1 MNILELKACKE
12 DTPNFRKQVSEHE
25 DAVVALETTVKSLL
39 KLSKASVELS
49 AGNWMSGMSRP
60 CIPALA
66 CWTHSERI

>member
-49 AGNWMSGMSRP
+49 AGKPS
-60 CIPALA
+60 A
-66 CWTHSERI
+66 